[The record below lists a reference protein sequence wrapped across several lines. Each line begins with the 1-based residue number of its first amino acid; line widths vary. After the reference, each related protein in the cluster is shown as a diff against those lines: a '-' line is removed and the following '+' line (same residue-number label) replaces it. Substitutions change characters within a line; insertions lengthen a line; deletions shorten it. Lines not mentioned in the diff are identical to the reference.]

1 MNKQFYE
8 IVEDYFM
15 RYLELNPILATIFGI
30 HKFDSQLPRGDK
42 KGIEEQRKLLLDF
55 RSELENIDREKLS
68 FDAKIDYDL
77 ANDIINLSLFYIDDL
92 QLWRKYPFAGEN
104 LGEALFPI
112 FIRDFAPFTERF
124 SSIIARVEKGPKY
137 LRESMECLEDPVEIY
152 IDIASGAVKN
162 FPLFLDVIY
171 NTGVEMIG
179 EGDPLIFRAKQAFE
193 YLKNTLE
200 EYQEWLQ
207 NIKPKAKKDFAIG
220 YDKFKKLLE
229 LRGLDLTPEE
239 ILNIG
244 ETYLKK
250 FKEELNRLARIIT
263 PDGDINKA
271 REIIENEH
279 PPTFK
284 EIIEEYK
291 KSISRAKEF
300 VTKMGLAPLP
310 ENEKIKVIE
319 TPSYLWPIIPY
330 AAYFPPAPFEENKVG
345 VYLVTPSTKP
355 EHFKRHNYYSIS
367 NTTVHEAYPG
377 HHLQLSWAATI
388 KNIVRLMSH
397 ATEFIEGWA
406 HYCEDMM
413 KEYGY
418 DDTPKHRFIQTL
430 DAIWR
435 AARIIIDVKLST
447 GKMSFEEAVKFL
459 VDEAGMDKEAAIAE
473 VSRYTFT
480 PGYQLSYLLGRHLI
494 NEIKKEAKETLK
506 EKYNDYKFH
515 EILLKSGGL
524 PYKYLRIFVLSK
536 LSQEESK

>member
-345 VYLVTPSTKP
+345 IYLVTPSTKP